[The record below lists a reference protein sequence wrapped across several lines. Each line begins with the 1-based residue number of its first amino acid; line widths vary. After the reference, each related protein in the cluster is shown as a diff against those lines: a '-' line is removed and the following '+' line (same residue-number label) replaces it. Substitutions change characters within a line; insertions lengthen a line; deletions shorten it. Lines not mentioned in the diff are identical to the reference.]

1 MVYST
6 FFQLDLSTGSNQVVV
21 EDDDFCYT
29 ATYLDLDQVS
39 PILPGFQCIIVDI
52 S

>member
-1 MVYST
+1 MIYST

-39 PILPGFQCIIVDI
+39 YISPGFPLV
-52 S
+52 